1 MSNAYKAYCTVV
13 ALLPYCV
20 YLAQGSLTLG
30 YTDIPIYDIPI
41 SVAIA
46 SLRPPACRRCRMLYA
61 DAAVCS
67 TQTRGECS
75 ESAKGVLR
83 ACLERESAVEE

>member
-1 MSNAYKAYCTVV
+1 MSNAYKAYCSVV
-13 ALLPYCV
+13 ALLAYCV

-30 YTDIPIYDIPI
+30 YTDIPI

-61 DAAVCS
+61 DAAACS

-83 ACLERESAVEE
+83 ACLERESALEE